1 MFICLF
7 VDSPSLSGGL
17 GTMRTSLTTVIA
29 TVTVTVTVTESVTE
43 SVTATETLIIITTD

>member
-1 MFICLF
+1 MCVCLF

-29 TVTVTVTVTESVTE
+29 TVTVTVTVTAGGIASAAGPRWTPGA
-43 SVTATETLIIITTD
+43 S